1 MPTSGLF
8 TGAEGKKTADD
19 VKKFG
24 GTAGVAYDETYHT
37 AKDDVTNVNRKALEI
52 NSDAI
57 AHAILTLATSTKAVN
72 GKG

>member
-1 MPTSGLF
+1 M
-8 TGAEGKKTADD
+8 
-19 VKKFG
+19 KKFG

-37 AKDDVTNVNRKALEI
+37 AKDDITNVNRKALEI